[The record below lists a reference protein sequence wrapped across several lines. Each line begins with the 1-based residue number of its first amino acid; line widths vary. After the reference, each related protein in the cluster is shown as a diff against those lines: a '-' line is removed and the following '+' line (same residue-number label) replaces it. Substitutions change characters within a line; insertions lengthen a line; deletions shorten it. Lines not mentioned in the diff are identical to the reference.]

1 MRTWTHWNVAAHR
14 TGFSDEAVW
23 ILNSHNASN
32 ALEVGFVTGRGAK
45 LFSNK
50 MYMYYTTKDGA
61 NERDTFVELPKN
73 TVIWISAVSNGHKSW
88 AFVDDR
94 YLAKG
99 IRYGVAGPR
108 ITYEQAEVNFHN
120 IPMAGGGPGS
130 PLALEY
136 ETAKN
141 QWIDWGF
148 VKGGQNR
155 PYKIQLGQPNRVI
168 EGGNGSHC

>member
-73 TVIWISAVSNGHKSW
+73 TVIWISAS
-88 AFVDDR
+88 F
-94 YLAKG
+94 
-99 IRYGVAGPR
+99 
-108 ITYEQAEVNFHN
+108 
-120 IPMAGGGPGS
+120 
-130 PLALEY
+130 
-136 ETAKN
+136 
-141 QWIDWGF
+141 
-148 VKGGQNR
+148 
-155 PYKIQLGQPNRVI
+155 
-168 EGGNGSHC
+168 